1 MYEEPY
7 KWVEAVGNRRT
18 YLDEQFREG
27 TPVVGVAYEHG
38 ILLMTMSKGTPKL
51 YEIYDLLALGGMG
64 HPADLEKLRFN
75 LLEMAHVE
83 GFNRSASDVTG
94 SRLVKYGIAPVIKQ
108 AFEEVF
114 KAPFIVKILL
124 AEIGRTQRLEIVN
137 ALKRSRGLSV
147 NELVDRMRMSYMGIK
162 QHCLTLQRDGYLDT
176 WRRPQKMGRPEMVY
190 RLTRRTQDLFQADS
204 NRFTLELLDSVQGI
218 YGPNAPEKLLYNL
231 FERKCAS
238 LKEKVKGATVA
249 ERAKSLA
256 KIRDTEGYMSQFTID
271 DGGPQILEC
280 HTPLQ
285 NVLDKYPII
294 GRLEQEMFEQ
304 LLGTRVRRQET
315 RNSGLYECAFYFD
328 A

>member
-1 MYEEPY
+1 M
-7 KWVEAVGNRRT
+7 NQR
-18 YLDEQFREG
+18 
-27 TPVVGVAYEHG
+27 
-38 ILLMTMSKGTPKL
+38 
-51 YEIYDLLALGGMG
+51 
-64 HPADLEKLRFN
+64 
-75 LLEMAHVE
+75 
-83 GFNRSASDVTG
+83 
-94 SRLVKYGIAPVIKQ
+94 
-108 AFEEVF
+108 
-114 KAPFIVKILL
+114 LL

-190 RLTRRTQDLFQADS
+190 RLTRRAHDLFQADS
-204 NRFTLELLDSVQGI
+204 NRFTLELLDSVQSI
-218 YGPNAPEKLLYNL
+218 YGPNAPQKLLYNL
-231 FERKCAS
+231 FERKCAN
-238 LKEKVKGATVA
+238 LKEKVKGETVA
-249 ERAKSLA
+249 DRAKSLA
-256 KIRDTEGYMSQFTID
+256 KIRDTEGYMSQFVTD

-315 RNSGLYECAFYFD
+315 RNSGLYECAFYF
-328 A
+328 AA

>member
-1 MYEEPY
+1 M
-7 KWVEAVGNRRT
+7 NQR
-18 YLDEQFREG
+18 
-27 TPVVGVAYEHG
+27 
-38 ILLMTMSKGTPKL
+38 
-51 YEIYDLLALGGMG
+51 
-64 HPADLEKLRFN
+64 
-75 LLEMAHVE
+75 
-83 GFNRSASDVTG
+83 
-94 SRLVKYGIAPVIKQ
+94 
-108 AFEEVF
+108 
-114 KAPFIVKILL
+114 LL

-190 RLTRRTQDLFQADS
+190 RLTRRAHDLFQADS
-204 NRFTLELLDSVQGI
+204 NRFTLELLDSVQSI

-231 FERKCAS
+231 FERKCAN
-238 LKEKVKGATVA
+238 LKEKVKGETVVD
-249 ERAKSLA
+249 RAKSLA
-256 KIRDTEGYMSQFTID
+256 KIRDTEGDMAQLVTD
-271 DGGPQILEC
+271 EGGPQVLEC

-315 RNSGLYECAFYFD
+315 RNSGLYECAFYF
-328 A
+328 AA